1 MPVNEDIFDN
11 IPIGQ
16 KPLIWPT
23 VHCLSSDFGEH
34 LNLNKNNY
42 AEWETDKLEQ
52 NLKLVLHIRHEHQLL
67 CMNGNTLKQKNLTSR
82 IKVRVRVRGPICL
95 DFLRC

>member
-23 VHCLSSDFGEH
+23 VQCEASTEF
-34 LNLNKNNY
+34 
-42 AEWETDKLEQ
+42 W
-52 NLKLVLHIRHEHQLL
+52 
-67 CMNGNTLKQKNLTSR
+67 
-82 IKVRVRVRGPICL
+82 RVGDLRGPRPGQL
-95 DFLRC
+95 HGGT